1 MRKNIR
7 NIDALVK
14 KVIEESLQEKADE
27 LTNKVKT
34 KMDEWTPQEPLTLSG
49 VGVTEEND
57 ADSDIESR
65 LCDEDSDEYDEERC
79 SYNRKAKM
87 VGSEMD
93 EELIGGQKKLDK
105 NKNGRLDKQD
115 FKMLRGDVEEQR
127 DEDDLDWGDKET
139 AMSRMRRG
147 KGDVEDIDWEDVEP
161 ESTDFGMEPLDNTR
175 LGDEEY
181 MSDWEN
187 RFRDWMKNS
196 KTDEKGYPKYHQKK
210 GKFHHGEEMDEQV
223 FPGDF
228 DDLDDEKE
236 IDDYVIGPFGTP
248 EKKDFRRGVD
258 LGKPSFLGKLKNKL
272 KFGKH
277 EEEMDEEEEVEEGNA
292 FTGAL
297 AKTKKGDKF
306 NLDGKSYT
314 DRSNLEE
321 AEKFIQKAVKK
332 MDKKG
337 TEGSFKEYC
346 GGEVTKSCIDKAMKS
361 GDPKLV
367 KKANFAKN
375 IKAYHGAEHKKKNV
389 KESLQLTE
397 SEMIDL
403 IEKIVMEQKKAKG
416 MAETEKVLS
425 ANKKENEDAIKAVT
439 KKMKEYLT
447 KGHEGEYETNPEQFP
462 QSNGQMKRQNAMK
475 YVPSDAV
482 EEYIDAFAHPGQTN
496 IRFDE
501 IKPDDKKIDKYLK
514 GDSTTGNAVKDKK
527 GKALGNVVPSKVGEK
542 FKKNYEDNLYGAE
555 QSEASYKRQSQPVDV
570 TGDSLQKGHL
580 KTKKSSTAKA
590 QKVLDNVDESTSKKD
605 ILISEEFDKM
615 KHLMGYNKNTQ

>member
-1 MRKNIR
+1 MRKNIK

-27 LTNKVKT
+27 LTKKVKT
-34 KMDEWTPQEPLTLSG
+34 KMDEWTPNAPVTLSG
-49 VGVTEEND
+49 VGVTEED
-57 ADSDIESR
+57 
-65 LCDEDSDEYDEERC
+65 DEDSTDDYIMDKLKRECADDPMSEGCMRHKKYAGVGDEL
-79 SYNRKAKM
+79 
-87 VGSEMD
+87 D

-105 NKNGRLDKQD
+105 NKNGKLDKQD
-115 FKMLRGDVEEQR
+115 FKMLRGDVEEGFYDTNDYDYLDMYDSDYDNNEF
-127 DEDDLDWGDKET
+127 DELEDYGEKDT

-147 KGDVEDIDWEDVEP
+147 KGDVKDID
-161 ESTDFGMEPLDNTR
+161 F
-175 LGDEEY
+175 
-181 MSDWEN
+181 
-187 RFRDWMKNS
+187 
-196 KTDEKGYPKYHQKK
+196 
-210 GKFHHGEEMDEQV
+210 EEMDEQV

-277 EEEMDEEEEVEEGNA
+277 EEEMDEEVEEGNA

-306 NLDGKSYT
+306 NLGGKSYT

-321 AEKFIQKAVKK
+321 AEKFIQKVYE
-332 MDKKG
+332 D
-337 TEGSFKEYC
+337 
-346 GGEVTKSCIDKAMKS
+346 
-361 GDPKLV
+361 
-367 KKANFAKN
+367 
-375 IKAYHGAEHKKKNV
+375 IKRKKKTV

-439 KKMKEYLT
+439 KKMKEYL
-447 KGHEGEYETNPEQFP
+447 KDGSKGEYNMEPKIFP
-462 QSNGQMKRQNAMK
+462 KGNGELAKMDKMAYN
-475 YVPSDAV
+475 SSEAV
-482 EEYIDAFAHPGQTN
+482 DEYIDAFAHPGQTN
-496 IRFDE
+496 LVFDE
-501 IKPDDKKIDKYLK
+501 IKPDDEKIKRYLK
-514 GDSTTGNAVKDKK
+514 GDAKSGNSQKYANAVETEVGDK
-527 GKALGNVVPSKVGEK
+527 
-542 FKKNYEDNLYGAE
+542 FYKNYEDNLYGAE
-555 QSEASYKRQSQPVDV
+555 QMNASYKRQPQPVDMAGETKG
-570 TGDSLQKGHL
+570 TGSL
-580 KTKKSSTAKA
+580 KSIRGKNSSKKA
-590 QKVLDNVDESTSKKD
+590 QKVIDKVDESKIKSEK
-605 ILISEEFDKM
+605 LISEEFDKM

>member
-1 MRKNIR
+1 MKKNI
-7 NIDALVK
+7 DELVRK
-14 KVIEESLQEKADE
+14 IIKESLEGKVDE
-27 LTNKVKT
+27 LEDKIS
-34 KMDEWTPQEPLTLSG
+34 MEEWDQEPTISAQPTDM
-49 VGVTEEND
+49 VEE
-57 ADSDIESR
+57 E
-65 LCDEDSDEYDEERC
+65 DETDEEACKYHMEKFGPDDKQTKRFC
-79 SYNRKAKM
+79 GKSK
-87 VGSEMD
+87 MD
-93 EELIGGQKKLDK
+93 EELIGGQKNLDK

-147 KGDVEDIDWEDVEP
+147 KGDVEDIEFEDIPREK
-161 ESTDFGMEPLDNTR
+161 
-175 LGDEEY
+175 
-181 MSDWEN
+181 SDS
-187 RFRDWMKNS
+187 F
-196 KTDEKGYPKYHQKK
+196 
-210 GKFHHGEEMDEQV
+210 
-223 FPGDF
+223 F
-228 DDLDDEKE
+228 DKM
-236 IDDYVIGPFGTP
+236 
-248 EKKDFRRGVD
+248 
-258 LGKPSFLGKLKNKL
+258 KNKL
-272 KFGKH
+272 GLG
-277 EEEMDEEEEVEEGNA
+277 EDEEEVEEGNA

-306 NLDGKSYT
+306 NLGGKSYT

-337 TEGSFKEYC
+337 TEGSFKKYC

-367 KKANFAKN
+367 KQANFAKN

-416 MAETEKVLS
+416 MAETEKVQNAS
-425 ANKKENEDAIKAVT
+425 KKENEAAMKAVS
-439 KKMKEYLT
+439 KKMKEYV
-447 KGHEGEYETNPEQFP
+447 KGGSEGEYETNPEQFP

-496 IRFDE
+496 LRFDE

-542 FKKNYEDNLYGAE
+542 FKKNYDDNLYGAE

-580 KTKKSSTAKA
+580 KTKKSSASKA

-615 KHLMGYNKNTQ
+615 KHLIGYNKKTQ

>member
-1 MRKNIR
+1 MKKNI
-7 NIDALVK
+7 DELVRK
-14 KVIEESLQEKADE
+14 IIKESLEGKVDE
-27 LTNKVKT
+27 LEDKIS
-34 KMDEWTPQEPLTLSG
+34 MEEWDQEPTISAQPTDM
-49 VGVTEEND
+49 VEEEND
-57 ADSDIESR
+57 ADSDIAR
-65 LCDEDSDEYDEERC
+65 LCDEDSNEYDEERC

-139 AMSRMRRG
+139 AISRMRRG
-147 KGDVEDIDWEDVEP
+147 KGDVEDIEFEDIPREK
-161 ESTDFGMEPLDNTR
+161 
-175 LGDEEY
+175 
-181 MSDWEN
+181 SDS
-187 RFRDWMKNS
+187 F
-196 KTDEKGYPKYHQKK
+196 
-210 GKFHHGEEMDEQV
+210 
-223 FPGDF
+223 F
-228 DDLDDEKE
+228 DKM
-236 IDDYVIGPFGTP
+236 
-248 EKKDFRRGVD
+248 
-258 LGKPSFLGKLKNKL
+258 KNKL
-272 KFGKH
+272 GLG
-277 EEEMDEEEEVEEGNA
+277 EDEEEVEEGNA

-306 NLDGKSYT
+306 ELGGKSYT

-321 AEKFIQKAVKK
+321 AEKFIKKVYEAVK
-332 MDKKG
+332 
-337 TEGSFKEYC
+337 
-346 GGEVTKSCIDKAMKS
+346 
-361 GDPKLV
+361 
-367 KKANFAKN
+367 
-375 IKAYHGAEHKKKNV
+375 HKKKNV
-389 KESLQLTE
+389 KESLRLTE

-416 MAETEKVLS
+416 MAETEKVQNAS
-425 ANKKENEDAIKAVT
+425 KKENEAAMKEVS
-439 KKMKEYLT
+439 KKMKDYV
-447 KGHEGEYETNPEQFP
+447 KNGSEGEYETNPEQFP

-496 IRFDE
+496 LRFDE

-542 FKKNYEDNLYGAE
+542 FKKNYDDNLYGAE

-580 KTKKSSTAKA
+580 KTKKSSAAKA
-590 QKVLDNVDESTSKKD
+590 QKVLNNVDESTSKKD

-615 KHLMGYNKNTQ
+615 KHLIGYNKKTQ